1 MKRENRDGVIWAFLI
16 VVCVVSL
23 ALFAHFDRLAE
34 LQRERERAAIWAE
47 EMRKAGVP
55 AGVGR

>member
-1 MKRENRDGVIWAFLI
+1 MRRQIKDGVLLTLLAVAL
-16 VVCVVSL
+16 VAVGYVVSL
-23 ALFAHFDRLAE
+23 WWE
-34 LQRERERAAIWAE
+34 SQRAAIWAE

>member
-1 MKRENRDGVIWAFLI
+1 MKRETKDCVLLTLLAVAL
-16 VVCVVSL
+16 VVVGYVVSL
-23 ALFAHFDRLAE
+23 WWE
-34 LQRERERAAIWAE
+34 SQAAIWAE

>member
-1 MKRENRDGVIWAFLI
+1 MKRQTRDGIALTLLAVAL
-16 VVCVVSL
+16 VAVSYVVSL
-23 ALFAHFDRLAE
+23 WWE
-34 LQRERERAAIWAE
+34 SQRAAIWAE